1 MKKSITIL
9 SCAFALTALMLGMT
23 VSDLDS
29 KESKSKTSSKTS
41 AKVVSE
47 VTEISPAKS
56 SVTRKQPEVKAAI
69 TSPLSA
75 PSGIMVTGE
84 TISWEVLA
92 GGGQF
97 GTSTNFGLSG
107 TIGEGAVGDGFST
120 NFGVLGGFEQNFSAG
135 APPCCVLPGN
145 ASGDDKTNI
154 ADVSFVIAWLFLG
167 GADPGCCAQ
176 ASANGDNKL
185 NIADVTYIIAWLFT
199 GGADPVC
206 GPADMT
212 C

>member
-1 MKKSITIL
+1 MFT
-9 SCAFALTALMLGMT
+9 ALTLGLS
-23 VSDLDS
+23 VSNLEA
-29 KESKSKTSSKTS
+29 KEKNPVKTSKTNIT
-41 AKVVSE
+41 ATVG
-47 VTEISPAKS
+47 VTDSSPAKS
-56 SVTRKQPEVKAAI
+56 GVTKIQPTAKPAI
-69 TSPLSA
+69 TAPLLA

-97 GTSTNFGLSG
+97 GT
-107 TIGEGAVGDGFST
+107 ST

-154 ADVSFVIAWLFLG
+154 ADVSFVIAWLF
-167 GADPGCCAQ
+167 
-176 ASANGDNKL
+176 
-185 NIADVTYIIAWLFT
+185 T

>member
-1 MKKSITIL
+1 MKKTITIL
-9 SCAFALTALMLGMT
+9 SCGLALTALTLGLS
-23 VSDLDS
+23 VSNLEA
-29 KESKSKTSSKTS
+29 KEKNPAKTSKTNIKATD
-41 AKVVSE
+41 A
-47 VTEISPAKS
+47 VTDRPPAKS
-56 SVTRKQPEVKAAI
+56 SVTKKQPTARAAF
-69 TSPLSA
+69 TAPLSA

-154 ADVSFVIAWLFLG
+154 ADVTFVIAWLFLG